1 MNLRQVFGGIP
12 LAVKIVAVI
21 FLGLSG
27 YVGYQM
33 YQIKKLERELVAET
47 VRANNELAR
56 ADSTHKVVMAQ
67 RDTIDAVTKLA
78 VQEKIRADDLD
89 KRLKRETRAKADLQI
104 RIDSL
109 VAVIQGATTE
119 DTAGTRYG
127 VFPPKH
133 AEWLTIGAKVA
144 LPKPP
149 GIGTIEITAVPDPVL
164 IGVRQQCG
172 PPDSRGVRQASVV
185 VTGPRWATITLGALV
200 QDPEVCMPQIAKK
213 TSSKF
218 KLGAIVGAGLV
229 FLLNAVIP

>member
-12 LAVKIVAVI
+12 LAIKVVAVV

-47 VRANNELAR
+47 IRANNELAR
-56 ADSTHKVVMAQ
+56 ADSTHKLLMGQ
-67 RDTIDAVTKLA
+67 RDSTDAWTKLA

-109 VAVIQGATTE
+109 VAVIRGATTE

-149 GIGTIEITAVPDPVL
+149 GIGTIEITAVPDPIL

-172 PPDSRGVRQASVV
+172 LPDTRGVRQASVV
-185 VTGPRWATITLGALV
+185 VTGPRWATVTLGALV
-200 QDPEVCMPQIAKK
+200 QDPGVCMPQIVKK

-218 KLGAIVGAGLV
+218 KLGAIFGAAAT
-229 FLLNAVIP
+229 LLIILAAP